1 MTETRNFYIE
11 TFGCQMNER
20 DSEIMAQLLG
30 QSAYVETSRPE
41 DADCIVINTCSIR
54 GKAAQKAYSLLGGYR
69 KLKERRP
76 SLVIAMAGCVAQQDG
91 ESLLKKMPYLDLV
104 IGPQNIYR
112 LPELVDAARRRS
124 VRTAATGLAD
134 DFVIPPFLPEINK
147 GSAHKRFVTIM
158 QGCNNF
164 CTYCVVPHTRGRE
177 VSRRPEDIIAEV
189 RHLADHGVREVTLLG
204 QNVNSYGRD
213 RQAAGTG
220 GINAG
225 ENDRVMD
232 FPALLR
238 EIAALE
244 GIRRLRFTTS
254 HPKDLSPELI
264 RCFAE
269 IDKLCPH
276 FHLPVQSGSDRILA
290 RMNRKYTR
298 ADYLARVA
306 ELRRARPDIAISTDI
321 IVGFP
326 GETEEDFAA
335 TMELVNYV
343 RYSSAFSFKFSGRPN
358 AAAADF
364 PDQVPEEVKSER
376 LARLQAQLEEISG
389 EISAAMVGHAV
400 EVMVEGRSK
409 NDAEQWSGRT
419 PCNRIVNFVCDRQL
433 IPGQVLQVH
442 LEEACRHSL
451 RGRAGAA

>member
-91 ESLLKKMPYLDLV
+91 ESLLKKIPHLDLV

-112 LPELVDAARRRS
+112 LPELVDAARQRS

-134 DFVIPPFLPEINK
+134 DFVIPPFLPEMNEGI
-147 GSAHKRFVTIM
+147 ALKRFVTIM

-213 RQAAGTG
+213 RQAVGAG

-232 FPALLR
+232 FP
-238 EIAALE
+238 
-244 GIRRLRFTTS
+244 GDKRRGKRPGDGFS
-254 HPKDLSPELI
+254 RS
-264 RCFAE
+264 
-269 IDKLCPH
+269 
-276 FHLPVQSGSDRILA
+276 
-290 RMNRKYTR
+290 
-298 ADYLARVA
+298 VA
-306 ELRRARPDIAISTDI
+306 GNCGGGGNP
-321 IVGFP
+321 
-326 GETEEDFAA
+326 
-335 TMELVNYV
+335 
-343 RYSSAFSFKFSGRPN
+343 
-358 AAAADF
+358 AAAFHHFAPQGPVAGVDPLF
-364 PDQVPEEVKSER
+364 CR
-376 LARLQAQLEEISG
+376 
-389 EISAAMVGHAV
+389 
-400 EVMVEGRSK
+400 
-409 NDAEQWSGRT
+409 
-419 PCNRIVNFVCDRQL
+419 NR
-433 IPGQVLQVH
+433 
-442 LEEACRHSL
+442 
-451 RGRAGAA
+451 